1 MLMIKEMFET
11 IDNNN
16 DGYIEWT
23 ELTSFLIRLSHKL
36 TIPLPTPDDI
46 DELMNECE

>member
-1 MLMIKEMFET
+1 MLMIKEMFEK
-11 IDNNN
+11 IDSNKN
-16 DGYIEWT
+16 GFIEWT

-46 DELMNECE
+46 DECMN